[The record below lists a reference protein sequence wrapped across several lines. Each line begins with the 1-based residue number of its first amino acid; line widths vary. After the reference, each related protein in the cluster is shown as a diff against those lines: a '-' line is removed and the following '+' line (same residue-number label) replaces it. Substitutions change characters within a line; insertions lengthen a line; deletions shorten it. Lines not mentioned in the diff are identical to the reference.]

1 MILLLHI
8 AIALSSIV
16 LSTYVYFRP
25 SRTALYSSY
34 GLVGV
39 TFISGFYMVMAS
51 PAHLMQAC
59 VSGLIYLGVVSL
71 ALLAARQ
78 KVAIIE
84 KSVK

>member
-8 AIALSSIV
+8 AIALSSIA
-16 LSTYVYFRP
+16 LSTYVYFQP
-25 SRTALYSSY
+25 SRATLYASY
-34 GLVGV
+34 GLVGA
-39 TFISGFYMVMAS
+39 TFMSGFYMVMTN
-51 PAHLMQAC
+51 PVHLMQAC

-84 KSVK
+84 KTVK

>member
-1 MILLLHI
+1 MIVLLHI
-8 AIALSSIV
+8 AIALSSV
-16 LSTYVYFRP
+16 SLSTYTYFRP
-25 SRTALYSSY
+25 SRSALYSSY
-34 GLVGV
+34 GLVGA
-39 TFISGFYMVMAS
+39 TFASGFYMVISS

-59 VSGLIYLGVVSL
+59 MSGLVYLGVVAL